1 MLRRMKY
8 AYYIFVVRLCIASAM
23 LDGGVFII
31 VHGTWSKA
39 ASWYAPGG
47 HFFDLIEQKARDLG
61 HTAIT
66 YTWSGYLDEAH
77 RAAAGKALAKLIRS
91 YPADTEFYIIA
102 HSHGG
107 NVAILA
113 SQELGTIE
121 NNKHRIKIVYALAT
135 PVDPTHYMP
144 DMNVIDYFYNLF
156 SFKDAVQ
163 PVMGFF
169 SRTYPD
175 HERIANIRIMIN
187 GKEPYHC
194 DIHHQTLAQ
203 WLPQLHEMLIKNEC
217 SPLFALYTPGLI
229 HFRDQSKPQYLL
241 DIEREE
247 LLTKD
252 KSLYDRVCAV
262 FRKRMIEEG
271 YDYTDC
277 DSGA

>member
-1 MLRRMKY
+1 MKY
-8 AYYIFVVRLCIASAM
+8 AYYIFVLSLSMAPAIINT
-23 LDGGVFII
+23 GVFII

-39 ASWYAPGG
+39 SSWYGPGG
-47 HFFDLIEQKARDLG
+47 HFFDLVEQKARDIG

-91 YPADTEFYIIA
+91 YPAETEFYIIA

-113 SQELGTIE
+113 SQELGFIE
-121 NNKHRIKIVYALAT
+121 GNKHRIKIIYALAT
-135 PVDPTHYMP
+135 PVDSAHYMP
-144 DMNVIDYFYNLF
+144 NMNVIDYFYNLF
-156 SFKDAVQ
+156 SFRDAVQ

-169 SRTYPD
+169 GRTYPD

-194 DIHHQTLAQ
+194 EIHHPAVAH
-203 WLPQLHEMLIKNEC
+203 WLPQLHEMLIRNEC

-229 HFRDQSKPQYLL
+229 HFKDQSKPQYLI
-241 DIEREE
+241 DIEREQ
-247 LLTKD
+247 LLAKD
-252 KSLYDRVCAV
+252 KSLYNRFCAL
-262 FRKRMIEEG
+262 FRKRIIEDD
-271 YDYTDC
+271 DYYNCGSED
-277 DSGA
+277 

>member
-1 MLRRMKY
+1 
-8 AYYIFVVRLCIASAM
+8 M

-39 ASWYAPGG
+39 SSWYAPGG

-66 YTWSGYLDEAH
+66 YTWSGYLDEVH
-77 RAAAGKALAKLIRS
+77 RIAAGKALAKLIRS
-91 YPADTEFYIIA
+91 YPTDTEFYIIA

-113 SQELGTIE
+113 SQELGKSEGNT
-121 NNKHRIKIVYALAT
+121 HRIKVVYALAT
-135 PVDPTHYMP
+135 PVDPKHYMP
-144 DMNVIDYFYNLF
+144 DMQVIEYFYNLF
-156 SFKDAVQ
+156 SFRDAVQ

-169 SRTYPD
+169 GRTYPD

-194 DIHHQTLAQ
+194 DIHHPALAH
-203 WLPQLHEMLIKNEC
+203 WLPRLHEMLIKNEC

-241 DIEREE
+241 DVEREQ
-247 LLTKD
+247 LLAKD
-252 KSLYDRVCAV
+252 KTLYDRICAV
-262 FRKRMIEEG
+262 FRHPVSTSEEFEIDD
-271 YDYTDC
+271 YDSSELDLRK
-277 DSGA
+277 

>member
-1 MLRRMKY
+1 MFKRMKCV
-8 AYYIFVVRLCIASAM
+8 YYIFVLHLALASRM
-23 LDGGVFII
+23 LDAGVFII

-39 ASWYAPGG
+39 SSWYAPGG
-47 HFFDLIEQKARDLG
+47 HFFDLIEQQARDLG

-113 SQELGTIE
+113 SQELANIE
-121 NNKHRIKIVYALAT
+121 GNTHHIKIVYALAT
-135 PVDPTHYMP
+135 PVDSAHYMP
-144 DMNVIDYFYNLF
+144 NMNIIDYFYNLF

-169 SRTYPD
+169 GRTYPY

-187 GKEPYHC
+187 GKEPYHSE
-194 DIHHQTLAQ
+194 IHHPAVAH
-203 WLPQLHEMLIKNEC
+203 WLPQLHEMLMKNEC
-217 SPLFALYTPGLI
+217 GPVFALHTAGLI
-229 HFRDQSKPQYLL
+229 HFKDQSKPQYLL
-241 DIEREE
+241 DIEREQ
-247 LLTKD
+247 LLAKD
-252 KSLYDRVCAV
+252 RTLYNRFCAL
-262 FRKRMIEEG
+262 FRRNAIEDD
-271 YDYTDC
+271 DYYDC
-277 DSGA
+277 DSED